1 MALGFILGSLFT
13 FLFMFIPA
21 VLNVN
26 PRDDD
31 YRTQKSKGTKNHEV
45 WKKGEKND

>member
-21 VLNVN
+21 VLSINE
-26 PRDDD
+26 RDD
-31 YRTQKSKGTKNHEV
+31 YRTQKAKGTQNNKPWED
-45 WKKGEKND
+45 KK

>member
-31 YRTQKSKGTKNHEV
+31 DYRTQKAKGSKNHEV
-45 WKKGEKND
+45 WKKEEKK